1 MVRINYSHLEVFVGT
16 LVEVSVIIIVRRQ
29 SSCLLLLLLL
39 RPGGGVVLASKTV
52 KPWRA

>member
-29 SSCLLLLLLL
+29 SSCLLLLL